1 MTSDPAG
8 QDERHPPTIE
18 LKATE
23 VQNPA
28 QEPAQGSGE
37 DMASSSAGDPAGAA
51 ETSSSEPPD
60 STAQHGPGPT
70 EATTPPA
77 RGSSTM
83 IFHAMS
89 AIVGA
94 VVAAAIVAGLWI
106 GGIVPPH
113 QGTEPSASASSA
125 TAPPDTATSSEVQDL
140 TARVDKLEGAVAS
153 EPNQQAATSRIAAL
167 EAQTKSLS
175 DSLAALNRRLDGI
188 AGTSNSAAKQAA
200 AAQSAAQAAKTASD
214 QAGQASQAGVQKSDF
229 DALAARVA
237 ALESTAKGFAEAT
250 SQASGDDRAARLSLA
265 AQALHAAVERGGP
278 YRAELAAVKALGAP
292 QNATASLEPFAASGV
307 ASAAAL
313 AQELASLV
321 PALQHAVETSTGEA
335 SSGATT
341 ILERLEANA
350 RHLVR
355 ITPVT
360 APAGNTPQAVIAR
373 IEADAARADIAAMQS
388 DVAALPVS
396 VKPLAGP
403 WLDKAKARDS
413 ALQASRQITAD
424 ALAALSKP
432 ASQ

>member
-8 QDERHPPTIE
+8 QDQRHPPTIE

-23 VQNPA
+23 VQNPE

-37 DMASSSAGDPAGAA
+37 DMASSSAGDPAGAP

-70 EATTPPA
+70 EATSPPA
-77 RGSSTM
+77 RGSSQF

-94 VVAAAIVAGLWI
+94 VVAAAIVVGLWI
-106 GGIVPPH
+106 GGVVPPR
-113 QGTEPSASASSA
+113 QGTESSAPAPSTAASSA
-125 TAPPDTATSSEVQDL
+125 TAASSEVQDL

-167 EAQTKSLS
+167 EAQTKSLG
-175 DSLAALNRRLDGI
+175 DSLATLNRRLDGV
-188 AGTSNSAAKQAA
+188 AGTSDSAAKQAA
-200 AAQSAAQAAKTASD
+200 AAQSVAQAAKTASD

-237 ALESTAKGFAEAT
+237 ALESTAKGLADAT
-250 SQASGDDRAARLSLA
+250 SHASGDDRAARLSLA
-265 AQALHAAVERGGP
+265 AQALHAAVERGVP
-278 YRAELAAVKALGAP
+278 YQAELAAVKALGAP
-292 QNATASLEPFAASGV
+292 QNATAPLEPFAASGV

-321 PALQHAVETSTGEA
+321 PALQHAVETSTGDTA
-335 SSGATT
+335 SGATT
-341 ILERLEANA
+341 FLERLETNA

-360 APAGNTPQAVIAR
+360 APAGNAPAAVVAR
-373 IEADAARADIAAMQS
+373 IEADAARADIAAAQS
-388 DVAALPVS
+388 DVAALPDS
-396 VKPLAGP
+396 AKPLAAA
-403 WLDKAKARDS
+403 WLDKAKARDA
-413 ALQASRQITAD
+413 ALDASRQITAD

-432 ASQ
+432 AAQ